1 MKKKIFFSVAI
12 FSIIATTSS
21 CREELVV
28 NESAQNE
35 AVISEGSVKNGRLY
49 FPNKESLTYAYDK
62 VKDKEDEVIADYV
75 DSKDIIS
82 LRPIVTEKNEAI
94 IGEKLEKR
102 ITLLKANE
110 RYMASKGALNK
121 IENEDVIW
129 KKSSV
134 MMLTVHF

>member
-49 FPNKESLTYAYDK
+49 FPNKESLTYAY
-62 VKDKEDEVIADYV
+62 
-75 DSKDIIS
+75 
-82 LRPIVTEKNEAI
+82 
-94 IGEKLEKR
+94 
-102 ITLLKANE
+102 
-110 RYMASKGALNK
+110 
-121 IENEDVIW
+121 
-129 KKSSV
+129 
-134 MMLTVHF
+134 

>member
-121 IENEDVIW
+121 IENEDMIW